1 MGEYRGA
8 RWAGTTYRHNRH
20 CLGPRAQGGPR
31 ASGGK
36 EKKREKERRR
46 KGKKGEGKEEE
57 KGEEKREE
65 KGEEKKKRKRKRK
78 RKRRKEKKKKEK
90 ETKERNE
97 ILFLKRNLRSLLL
110 FFPLDHLLV
119 QYSNSFCFHTKLEQD
134 QKLLICTPFACA
146 MVFSDAFALILFM
159 LMNKLQHYSFIESLR
174 FQGA

>member
-1 MGEYRGA
+1 MSADEV
-8 RWAGTTYRHNRH
+8 
-20 CLGPRAQGGPR
+20 
-31 ASGGK
+31 
-36 EKKREKERRR
+36 R
-46 KGKKGEGKEEE
+46 KVRLSNQLCPNVGLMTPFP
-57 KGEEKREE
+57 
-65 KGEEKKKRKRKRK
+65 
-78 RKRRKEKKKKEK
+78 
-90 ETKERNE
+90 TKERNE

-146 MVFSDAFALILFM
+146 MVFSDAFALMLFM

>member
-1 MGEYRGA
+1 M
-8 RWAGTTYRHNRH
+8 
-20 CLGPRAQGGPR
+20 
-31 ASGGK
+31 
-36 EKKREKERRR
+36 
-46 KGKKGEGKEEE
+46 EE
-57 KGEEKREE
+57 KGEEK
-65 KGEEKKKRKRKRK
+65 KRK

-119 QYSNSFCFHTKLEQD
+119 QYSNSFCFHIKLEQD
-134 QKLLICTPFACA
+134 QKLLLCTPFACA
-146 MVFSDAFALILFM
+146 MVFSDAFALMLFM

>member
-1 MGEYRGA
+1 MAPRLRGKGEKRG
-8 RWAGTTYRHNRH
+8 
-20 CLGPRAQGGPR
+20 
-31 ASGGK
+31 
-36 EKKREKERRR
+36 KKSKRK
-46 KGKKGEGKEEE
+46 KGKK
-57 KGEEKREE
+57 
-65 KGEEKKKRKRKRK
+65 KKRRRERGRKRGRKGGRKRGRKKRK

-110 FFPLDHLLV
+110 SFPLDHLLV